1 MLVSKYPDE
10 LNADK
15 LIYNEVVKKNMICP
29 FCGEDREYSFIEDL
43 KANFKNS
50 DSITDKQIEEAIDR
64 VILEGKSLTM
74 ENVIQTLSSMK
85 PKTNEMSMM

>member
-1 MLVSKYPDE
+1 MNE
-10 LNADK
+10 LNKPYTEEELAA
-15 LIYNEVVKKNMICP
+15 
-29 FCGEDREYSFIEDL
+29 L

-50 DSITDKQIEEAIDR
+50 DNITDKQIEEAIDR

-74 ENVIQTLSSMK
+74 ENVIQTISGMK

>member
-1 MLVSKYPDE
+1 MNEINKPYTEEE
-10 LNADK
+10 LAA
-15 LIYNEVVKKNMICP
+15 
-29 FCGEDREYSFIEDL
+29 L

-74 ENVIQTLSSMK
+74 ENVIQTLSGMK

>member
-1 MLVSKYPDE
+1 MNEINKPYTEEE
-10 LNADK
+10 LAA
-15 LIYNEVVKKNMICP
+15 
-29 FCGEDREYSFIEDL
+29 L

-74 ENVIQTLSSMK
+74 ENVIQTISGMK

>member
-1 MLVSKYPDE
+1 MNEINKPYTEEE
-10 LNADK
+10 LAA
-15 LIYNEVVKKNMICP
+15 
-29 FCGEDREYSFIEDL
+29 L

-64 VILEGKSLTM
+64 VILEGKTLTM
-74 ENVIQTLSSMK
+74 ENVIQTISGMK

>member
-1 MLVSKYPDE
+1 MNEINKPYTEEE
-10 LNADK
+10 LAA
-15 LIYNEVVKKNMICP
+15 
-29 FCGEDREYSFIEDL
+29 L

-50 DSITDKQIEEAIDR
+50 DSITDKQIEAAIDR

-74 ENVIQTLSSMK
+74 ENVIQTISGMK